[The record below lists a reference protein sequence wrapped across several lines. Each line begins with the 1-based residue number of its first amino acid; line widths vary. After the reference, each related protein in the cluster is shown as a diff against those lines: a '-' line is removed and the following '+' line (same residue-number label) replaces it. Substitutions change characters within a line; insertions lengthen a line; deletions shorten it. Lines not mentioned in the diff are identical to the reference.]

1 MYWWRILPPFRH
13 EAIATGAVAEVALN
27 GAPPIGWTPY
37 RETRVQEPGGVAR
50 LMDQILALVT
60 QDRDVEAAQ
69 LAAEAVTDPRLA
81 DPLTP
86 LLLEMARLSP
96 QPAAR
101 VIAGTALA
109 RLKPGFA
116 QTWRQVADI
125 ARNAGDHRTAADA
138 LESAAATPQGGARD
152 HLEAALSAYQ
162 DNDLERAERLYLRLG
177 EGPEAGCGLAVIA
190 IARGATAQATTLL
203 RRVLASRPDSVEAL
217 RLMAMVAPDV
227 ATLERLTRIANEE
240 RGQAASRSAAAFA
253 LAQASDRAG
262 DATTAAAWASLA
274 NSLSPARN
282 LLYDRTDQ
290 EARAT
295 ALLKL
300 FDHLPPA
307 GAPLLGRP
315 RPVVIV
321 GLPRSGT
328 SLIETLLGAHPD
340 VMAGGERTDIY
351 LACREIETVLYR
363 KGPAAAATLFAHRR
377 AGLVRELSARLE
389 RAGLV
394 SEVYVDKLPLN
405 TPYAGLI
412 ARLLPEAKIVF
423 VRRDPVE
430 TALSIWLHDFSA
442 AYPYATDL
450 EHLAHAVGLNDRM
463 RAAWRERLGEQFQ
476 EVDHDALCA
485 DPHAEG
491 RRLFDFC
498 ELDWDE
504 RFLEPARRTA
514 SANTFSAMQVREPV
528 RPRAPRADRYPR
540 ETATF
545 SEALK
550 RA

>member
-1 MYWWRILPPFRH
+1 MQHRSHGQDGLM
-13 EAIATGAVAEVALN
+13 E
-27 GAPPIGWTPY
+27 
-37 RETRVQEPGGVAR
+37 R
-50 LMDQILALVT
+50 LRDLVSH
-60 QDRDVEAAQ
+60 DRDVEAAQ
-69 LAAEAVTDPRLA
+69 LAAEAAANPQMEA
-81 DPLTP
+81 ALTP

-109 RLKPGFA
+109 RLRPGFA

-125 ARNAGDHRTAADA
+125 ARTAGDHRTAADA
-138 LESAAATPQGGARD
+138 LETAAETAQGSTRD
-152 HLEAALSAYQ
+152 RLEAALSAYQ
-162 DNDLERAERLYLRLG
+162 DNDLERAERLYLALG
-177 EGPEAGCGLAVIA
+177 EGPEAACGLAVIA
-190 IARGATAQATTLL
+190 IARGATAQAADIL
-203 RRVLASRPDSVEAL
+203 RRVLAVDPDLVEAL
-217 RLMAMVAPDV
+217 RLMAMVAPDL
-227 ATLERLTRIANEE
+227 ATVQRLTRIANDE
-240 RGQAASRSAAAFA
+240 RSPSPVRSAAAFA
-253 LAQASDRAG
+253 LAQASDRAE
-262 DATTAAAWASLA
+262 DDITAAAWASLA
-274 NSLSPARN
+274 NSLSPARA
-282 LLYDRTDQ
+282 LLYDRAAQ
-290 EARAT
+290 EARAD
-295 ALLKL
+295 ALLDL
-300 FDHLPPA
+300 FDLLPPP

-340 VMAGGERTDIY
+340 VMAGGERTDLY
-351 LACREIETVLYR
+351 LACREIEIVLYR
-363 KGPAAAATLFAHRR
+363 KGPTAAAALFAQRR
-377 AGLVRELSARLE
+377 AGLVRELSDRLS

-394 SEVYVDKLPLN
+394 SEVYLDKLPLN

-485 DPHAEG
+485 DPQTEG
-491 RRLFDFC
+491 RKLFEFC
-498 ELDWDE
+498 ELDWDA
-504 RFLEPARRTA
+504 RYLEPERRSA
-514 SANTFSAMQVREPV
+514 SVNTFSAMQVREPI
-528 RPRAPRADRYPR
+528 RPRASRADRYPP
-540 ETATF
+540 EAAIF
-545 SEALK
+545 VEALK